1 MGLQYAVFIIF
12 QQTPI
17 ALDASKAYDVA
28 NVKHYF
34 KFAKL
39 T

>member
-28 NVKHYF
+28 
-34 KFAKL
+34 KL
-39 T
+39 SIISNSPN